1 MLDEDGLGNYGTDAA
16 ATCKSGNGGEKVD
29 EKDREIAHI
38 CIVARNG
45 KLAEFR
51 ANWQLAKDR
60 NTTPTFQISHIWQTE
75 PVPKCGT
82 RCEIIVHHG

>member
-16 ATCKSGNGGEKVD
+16 GTCKSGNGGEEVD

-51 ANWQLAKDR
+51 AN
-60 NTTPTFQISHIWQTE
+60 
-75 PVPKCGT
+75 
-82 RCEIIVHHG
+82 